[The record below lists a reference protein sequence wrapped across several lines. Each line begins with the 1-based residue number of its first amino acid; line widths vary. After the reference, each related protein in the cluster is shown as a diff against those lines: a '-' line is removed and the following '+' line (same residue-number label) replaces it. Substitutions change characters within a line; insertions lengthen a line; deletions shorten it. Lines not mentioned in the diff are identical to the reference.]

1 MLTSFLSLL
10 FSAQAMIWRGEK
22 REGEEERVR
31 GKVGEGGGIGREW
44 RREREGEGRGGKGRE
59 GRGGKGG
66 GEGGEEGKGEGRGE
80 KGREREGRERKERG
94 GIVHLLESKD

>member
-44 RREREGEGRGGKGRE
+44 KREREGEGRGGKGRE

-66 GEGGEEGKGEGRGE
+66 GGGGRGGKGGGER
-80 KGREREGRERKERG
+80 REREGKRGEREEG
-94 GIVHLLESKD
+94 EEELCTY